1 MDYESHSASQL
12 LREARLGE
20 GWELELVSQQ
30 TKIPVEFLRHIEEGE
45 WDRLPG
51 AVYARAFVRT
61 LAGLYGLEQDQIV
74 RMLRTELNLDREV
87 VSAPPSEQIT
97 NFSQTREEPQVP
109 AQKPVGMM
117 VAMGTIVVVLG
128 TVLYFTRTP
137 TQVEP
142 APAAAVDTA
151 KLDTLRRDTVKA
163 VPPAP
168 VAAPAGARLALQDS
182 AETVTVLCLR
192 EKMVTKKTFHG
203 RDTLE
208 IPRDTVLTFRNLSG
222 KFLRL
227 QGSNGRDSLGW
238 KFLEAG
244 SVGDSFWVKE
254 LSEDQWSRRYDA
266 IVGKEKKRKKKAE

>member
-1 MDYESHSASQL
+1 MDYENHSASQL

-30 TKIPVEFLRHIEEGE
+30 TKIPVEFLRHIEDGA

-61 LAGLYGLEQDQIV
+61 LAGLYGLDQDLIV
-74 RMLRTELNLDREV
+74 KMLRTELNLDREV
-87 VSAPPSEQIT
+87 VNAPPSEQIT
-97 NFSQTREEPQVP
+97 NFSQTREDPQVP

-117 VAMGTIVVVLG
+117 VAMGVIVVVLG

-137 TQVEP
+137 TQMDPVP
-142 APAAAVDTA
+142 VAAVDSTA
-151 KLDTLRRDTVKA
+151 LDTLALDTV
-163 VPPAP
+163 PTPSPAP
-168 VAAPAGARLALQDS
+168 VTVVAGAHIRLQDS

-203 RDTLE
+203 RDSLV
-208 IPRDTVLTFRNLSG
+208 IPRDTVLTLRNLSG

-227 QGSNGRDSLGW
+227 SGSHGRDSLGW

-254 LSEDQWSRRYDA
+254 ISESQWSKRYDA

>member
-1 MDYESHSASQL
+1 MDYDNHSASQL

-30 TKIPVEFLRHIEEGE
+30 TKIPVEFLRHIEDGAWE
-45 WDRLPG
+45 RLPG

-61 LAGLYGLEQDQIV
+61 LAGLYGLDQDLIV
-74 RMLRTELNLDREV
+74 KMLRTELNLDREV
-87 VSAPPSEQIT
+87 VNAPPSEQIT

-117 VAMGTIVVVLG
+117 VAMGVIVVVLG

-137 TQVEP
+137 TQVDPVPVAAVDSTALDTLARDTVPPP
-142 APAAAVDTA
+142 APA
-151 KLDTLRRDTVKA
+151 
-163 VPPAP
+163 PAP
-168 VAAPAGARLALQDS
+168 VVAGAHLGLQDTS
-182 AETVTVLCLR
+182 ETVTVLCLR

-203 RDTLE
+203 RDSLT

-227 QGSNGRDSLGW
+227 HGSAGRDSLGW

-254 LSEDQWSRRYDA
+254 ISEAQWTRRYDA
-266 IVGKEKKRKKKAE
+266 IVGKEKKRKKNRE